1 MKRKELLSPAGDM
14 ECLKWAIHAGCD
26 AVYIGGKKFGA
37 RMYANNFDQKEIVEA
52 IEYCHLYGVKIYVTV
67 NTLFFEEEVEEVL
80 EYITFLHQNGVD
92 AVIMQ
97 DLGLICLV
105 RKRLPNLEI
114 HASTQMHNGSNQG
127 LCLLKSL
134 GIRRAVLARELSLL
148 EINQFSCDIEKEIF
162 IHGALCISY
171 SGQCL
176 FSSLVLGRSGNRGS
190 CAGTCRLPYS
200 LYQNDKKIIS
210 DKYLLSTKEL
220 NTIEEFRSIMDS
232 DVVSLKIE
240 GRMKSKYYVYFVTK
254 IYRMLMD
261 KYYQNKDMTVTEE
274 EINQLKVLYNRGFT
288 KGYLL
293 GDTSKQL
300 MNIDTPN
307 HQGIPIGKV
316 IGLTK
321 DKIKIL
327 LSSNLS
333 QGDGIR
339 FVSSLEGMK
348 VNYLYNKDGLLISK
362 ANIGDIIYLDKSFS
376 VLEND
381 TLVKTLDSSLHK
393 EIESFLEKKIPV
405 SIKVKAFIGKK
416 IEIIMQDNDNNQI
429 SYIGKEVEPAQLHP
443 IDKEDMVRQLS
454 KLGNTCFIIDHISI
468 EMDENI
474 FFPLSNLNEMRRI
487 LVEKLIEKRKHPFR
501 NILIQKEEILPFK
514 KTICTKGISAL
525 VHTEEQLKALLPLE
539 NVSIYVENLAWYFTY
554 KNTNKVY
561 FRTNRALSNPQ
572 SYHQARLLVGD
583 LGHFNQNKE
592 DNDIVTDFY
601 LNVTN
606 SNTLEYFLSQ
616 GTSKV
621 CLSLELEDN
630 QIQTLVHSYYQRHRY
645 YPNVEVLIYGKV
657 ELMMMKYCPLKML
670 VNKEKHCQVCKKKE
684 RYYLE
689 DRNLKKYPIIS
700 RDCMNYILHYKK
712 VNRLEKISSYQKM
725 HVFHYQMIF
734 YEESAEETYSL
745 VQKVLSNLDKN
756 TR

>member
-1 MKRKELLSPAGDM
+1 MKKKELLSPAGDM

-67 NTLFFEEEVEEVL
+67 NTLFLEEEKEEVL

-97 DLGLICLV
+97 DLGFICLV
-105 RKRLPNLEI
+105 RKRLPHLEI
-114 HASTQMHNGSNQG
+114 HASTQMHNGSDQE
-127 LCLLKSL
+127 LYLLKSL

-220 NTIEEFRSIMDS
+220 NTIENFRSIMDS

-240 GRMKSKYYVYFVTK
+240 GRMKSKYYVYFVTRM
-254 IYRMLMD
+254 YRILMD
-261 KYYQNKDMTVTEE
+261 KYYQNEDMTVTEE
-274 EINQLKVLYNRGFT
+274 EINKLKVLYNRGFT

-293 GDTSKQL
+293 EDTSKKL
-300 MNIDTPN
+300 MNIDSPN

-339 FVSSLEGMK
+339 FPSSLEGMK
-348 VNYLYNKDGLLISK
+348 VNYLYNKDGLFISK
-362 ANIGDIIYLDKSFS
+362 ASKGDIIYLDKTFS

-381 TLVKTLDSSLHK
+381 MVVKTLDISLHR

-405 SIKVKAFIGKK
+405 NIKVKAFIGKK
-416 IEIIMQDNDNNQI
+416 IEIAMEDFDQNQV
-429 SYIGKEVEPAQLHP
+429 SCIGEEVESAKAHP
-443 IDKEDMVRQLS
+443 ILKEDIIRQLS
-454 KLGNTCFIIDHISI
+454 KLGNTCFILDHISI
-468 EMDENI
+468 ELDENS
-474 FFPLSNLNEMRRI
+474 FFPLSKMNEMRRV
-487 LVEKLIEKRKHPFR
+487 LVEKLVKKRKHPFHPFVV
-501 NILIQKEEILPFK
+501 QKEEVLPFER
-514 KTICTKGISAL
+514 TIETKGISAL

-539 NVSIYVENLAWYFTY
+539 NVSIYVENLAWYLAY

-561 FRTNRALSNPQ
+561 FRTNRALSNTH
-572 SYHQARLLVGD
+572 SYHQERLLVGD
-583 LGHFNQNKE
+583 LGHFNQNKQ
-592 DNDIVTDFY
+592 DNHIVTDFY

-606 SNTLEYFLSQ
+606 SDTLEYFLSQ
-616 GTSKV
+616 GSSRV
-621 CLSLELEDN
+621 CLSLELEDA
-630 QIQTLVHSYYQRHRY
+630 QIQSLMHSYYQRHGY

-670 VNKEKHCQVCKKKE
+670 VNKEKKCQVCKKKD

-689 DRNLKKYPIIS
+689 DRNLKRYAIMS
-700 RDCMNYILHYKK
+700 RDCINYILHYKK

-725 HVFHYQMIF
+725 HVSHYQLIF
-734 YEESAEETYSL
+734 YEESAEEAYSL
-745 VQKVLSNLDKN
+745 VQKALSNIF
-756 TR
+756 